1 MIPSTEAAIAEVPGP
16 DEILEC
22 VAVSQ
27 ETREAVFGISA
38 DISSAHRLVSIRRAD
53 WPKLGCRAR
62 SSDRVVWMN
71 TVGTF
76 GISSAAYWW
85 SRLFGCVG
93 RWVLRLMMTLW
104 AMQVIYV
111 DDLHLVAAG
120 PQKYL
125 VIWMMIAAFDVGYAS
140 TLSAIIF
147 LMTVGRQV
155 CRKNDVSG

>member
-1 MIPSTEAAIAEVPGP
+1 MQLTNGIKILDRLEVPGP

-22 VAVSQ
+22 VAVAQ
-27 ETREAVFGISA
+27 ETCEAVFGLSA
-38 DISSAHRLVSIRRAD
+38 DIASAHRLVLIRKAD

-62 SSDRVVWMN
+62 SHDGVVWLN

-93 RWVLRLMMTLW
+93 RWVVRLMMSLW
-104 AMQVIYV
+104 AMQMIYV

-120 PQKYL
+120 PHEYL
-125 VIWMMIAAFDVGYAS
+125 V
-140 TLSAIIF
+140 LN
-147 LMTVGRQV
+147 LQV
-155 CRKNDVSG
+155 PR